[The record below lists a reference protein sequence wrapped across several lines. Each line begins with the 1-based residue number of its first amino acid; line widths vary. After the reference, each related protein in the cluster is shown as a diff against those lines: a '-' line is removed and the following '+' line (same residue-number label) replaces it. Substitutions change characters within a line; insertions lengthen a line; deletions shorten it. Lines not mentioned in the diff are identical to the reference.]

1 MERASKERLK
11 MLAIGLDLFGMSR
24 EDMILTLDMVCSSSA
39 QTEALIQWMAA
50 HEGATTAEISDA
62 VVQIVKTVK

>member
-1 MERASKERLK
+1 MAQASQERLEL
-11 MLAIGLDLFGMSR
+11 LAIGLNLFGMSK
-24 EDMILTLDMVCSSSA
+24 EDIILTLEMVMGSSE

-62 VVQIVKTVK
+62 VVQIVKTVN

>member
-1 MERASKERLK
+1 MSKED
-11 MLAIGLDLFGMSR
+11 I
-24 EDMILTLDMVCSSSA
+24 ILTLEMVMGSSD

-62 VVQIVKTVK
+62 VVQIVKTVN